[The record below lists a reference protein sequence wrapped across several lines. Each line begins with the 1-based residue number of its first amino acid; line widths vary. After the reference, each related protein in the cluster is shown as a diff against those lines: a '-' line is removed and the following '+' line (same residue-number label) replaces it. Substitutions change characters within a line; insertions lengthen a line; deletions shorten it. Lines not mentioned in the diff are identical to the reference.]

1 MNARADWGGVSRPSS
16 QAWIATG
23 SSCRWPSM
31 IPAVRCWSSACT
43 PPFPIRPSRWSV
55 PPRRRTLPHNS
66 ATAGS
71 RKNAPDSIAWEMRTM
86 SWGTTRPAPRFRCP
100 TSLLPICPSGRPTAS
115 PDASSNVRGAL
126 AQRRCQVG
134 VSPSSTAFPSRPGR
148 NPQPSSTMRT
158 TGVRG
163 PCLFAILEGMQSS
176 RALRALP
183 VVLWLAPTPPLIAQA
198 RYRVTTDGA
207 WFYQEAGGKRLARL
221 ARGAVVSGGD
231 QQGDWQGVT
240 LEGWIFTTSV
250 GPTARVESARRT
262 VLYRAPEGPPAG
274 TLAPAAPLRVL
285 GRSGEWTRVQ
295 LEGWVKTADLHSAP
309 PGVLV
314 GVSAA
319 ELRADPPRYVGQLV
333 RWTLEF
339 ISLQKADELRPEI
352 PTGATYMLAR
362 GPLPERGFVYV
373 IVPEAKRVPL
383 EALTPL
389 AVIEVTARVRAGRS
403 RFLGNPVVDLTSFEA
418 SPQP

>member
-1 MNARADWGGVSRPSS
+1 
-16 QAWIATG
+16 
-23 SSCRWPSM
+23 
-31 IPAVRCWSSACT
+31 
-43 PPFPIRPSRWSV
+43 
-55 PPRRRTLPHNS
+55 
-66 ATAGS
+66 
-71 RKNAPDSIAWEMRTM
+71 
-86 SWGTTRPAPRFRCP
+86 
-100 TSLLPICPSGRPTAS
+100 
-115 PDASSNVRGAL
+115 
-126 AQRRCQVG
+126 
-134 VSPSSTAFPSRPGR
+134 
-148 NPQPSSTMRT
+148 
-158 TGVRG
+158 
-163 PCLFAILEGMQSS
+163 MQSS

-250 GPTARVESARRT
+250 GPTARAGYDLAVTRAPEENLRSAPAGALVGKLPQGFLLNRVAEATTDRWVHVTRSGWVEQGDVEPVPQAGEVSATPGHVTGVSPPDTTPGAAPVDPSRLESARRT